1 MLWTPI
7 SKKLRD
13 YVSEHKI
20 DFDEDTT
27 EPCLDALWWHYG
39 EYHSLSN
46 AKTKQGFRDL
56 YDALNCLGPKASDEV
71 IGMVGCLC
79 AEHERLAFIA
89 GFRLGAQLM
98 LEITEPDESDI

>member
-1 MLWTPI
+1 MDAYI
-7 SKKLRD
+7 KKLHD

-20 DFDEDTT
+20 DFDEEAA

-46 AKTKQGFRDL
+46 VKTKQGFRDL
-56 YDALNCLGPKASDEV
+56 HDALNCLGPKDSDEV

-79 AEHERLAFIA
+79 AEHERIVFIA
-89 GFRLGAQLM
+89 GLRLGAQLM
-98 LEITEPDESDI
+98 LEITEPVESDI